1 VAAFLSEVPVAHV
14 EAGLRTYASEP
25 FPEEA
30 LRRMIACVAKWH
42 FCPDKYALGNIGR
55 EVGGGT
61 MIHQCD
67 VGGIEYYNKDF
78 KGYVVGNTINDTLPK
93 HPFRVLATLH
103 RRENWGKRILD
114 AIEILARFAADDKT
128 EVFITKH
135 PNWRRFMSEAVYS
148 DLGPAPDTL
157 CYYQEPADRETFVK
171 RMRGADLVVTDS
183 GGLQEE
189 CAFLGI
195 PCIVFRTATE
205 RTALLEN
212 GAIELV
218 HPDRPEALRA
228 ALDRHL
234 QRRYTYGRGDTSEK
248 IAKILMEEL
257 SNEHD

>member
-30 LRRMIACVAKWH
+30 LRRMIACVARWH
-42 FCPDKYALGNIGR
+42 FCPDEDAAQNVAN
-55 EVGGGT
+55 ES
-61 MIHQCD
+61 
-67 VGGIEYYNKDF
+67 GIVHSTFGAED
-78 KGYVVGNTINDTLPK
+78 GIYVVGNTINDTLPK

-103 RRENWGKRILD
+103 RRENWGDRIWNALEVLSD
-114 AIEILARFAADDKT
+114 FQCSDPEDDGAIDVIAVR
-128 EVFITKH
+128 H
-135 PNWRRFMSEAVYS
+135 PNWEERYKYTLVGA
-148 DLGPAPDTL
+148 LG
-157 CYYQEPADRETFVK
+157 CEPLDRSVLLEELQLADV
-171 RMRGADLVVTDS
+171 VVTDS

-189 CAFLGI
+189 CAFLSI

-218 HPDRPEALRA
+218 HPDRPEELRA

-257 SNEHD
+257 NA